1 MLCFASAASASGY
14 SDGGRDLSRGTAKSS
29 RRVCI
34 RLASRPA
41 AHESRHRPA
50 CHVER
55 VVNDCDIVRP
65 RRLGDRS
72 RRLSTGRRV
81 EEPTVHPCS
90 NRASHACNAR
100 GTSRCASQLFHSK
113 DIASYF
119 TGRTDCMSGGRG
131 GGGKPCVMRQKVPKL
146 PPGGMLGCIN
156 LVNVNGIAAFAS
168 DGPLPLAVD
177 CVDMPRPLSWPS
189 GRTRFAPCLSAA
201 VLASLRLCDSIFP
214 PLAREG
220 VNFKRVEKG

>member
-100 GTSRCASQLFHSK
+100 GSTSASVFCRK
-113 DIASYF
+113 GASPFQVYAL
-119 TGRTDCMSGGRG
+119 RLVADRNCVAVRRG
-131 GGGKPCVMRQKVPKL
+131 GEYREANGQSATKVNSIR
-146 PPGGMLGCIN
+146 PG
-156 LVNVNGIAAFAS
+156 VSAS
-168 DGPLPLAVD
+168 LL
-177 CVDMPRPLSWPS
+177 PS
-189 GRTRFAPCLSAA
+189 GEAQTGNGSPRS
-201 VLASLRLCDSIFP
+201 
-214 PLAREG
+214 
-220 VNFKRVEKG
+220 

>member
-119 TGRTDCMSGGRG
+119 TGQTDCRLSGRSR
-131 GGGKPCVMRQKVPKL
+131 GGKPCVFGEKVPKRPRGAIRPNASNRL
-146 PPGGMLGCIN
+146 VEGRPGPFSSGD
-156 LVNVNGIAAFAS
+156 FACSSS
-168 DGPLPLAVD
+168 DDG
-177 CVDMPRPLSWPS
+177 
-189 GRTRFAPCLSAA
+189 TR
-201 VLASLRLCDSIFP
+201 
-214 PLAREG
+214 
-220 VNFKRVEKG
+220 